1 MPAIAD
7 SRRQPIKQRKY
18 LNKDFEGFYNDLQE
32 YSRTYFNH
40 TNKDLSENS
49 VGGMIVELGSYVGD
63 VLSYYLDH
71 QFQEL
76 DYETMVEPKNIEREL
91 KNSGVKIIGSSPSVL
106 EPTFYF
112 KIPTLTNSSP
122 VTYDPAGLPYVHT
135 GTKFIS
141 ESGVNFELIEDLDF
155 TERDFAGNYKFEITI
170 GDQDPTTTQPL
181 NWLVSRKG
189 IAVSGQRQTETFTV
203 GSFEAFKQISLTK
216 ENVTEIISVF
226 DAEGNEYF
234 QVESLTHATVFKKIR
249 NTSQDQDS
257 VKSHLEIVPAPYRFT
272 EETSLNTRL
281 TTLTF
286 GGGSAD
292 RFETEDDDIIPDPSE
307 YALPL
312 YGKNNLS
319 RFSIN
324 PSNLLTTT
332 TLGIL
337 TPNTIL
343 TVDYRYGGGLSH
355 NIERLTIK
363 SITDLRITF
372 PNNPSPT
379 ISSFVV
385 RTADIN
391 NLKRASGGED
401 PLTLDELKQ
410 KIPSER
416 AAQARVVNEKDLLA
430 RIYKM
435 PTTFGRVFSVS
446 AWPNQ
451 NSPLATNLYVVCRDT
466 KKNYIQAPDALKRNL
481 ALYLNEYRITNDSID
496 ILDGLVVNLQLR
508 FSVNLTQGAS
518 RQLTLQNII
527 QKLKKYFSSGN
538 FKLDYPISLDDVRNL
553 IYNTQN
559 VESVEQI
566 MFTNITGINGELEY
580 SSNYFDPSANTKRGL
595 LYPPQGG
602 VFEIKYKDIDIIG
615 TST

>member
-1 MPAIAD
+1 MPIND
-7 SRRQPIKQRKY
+7 SRRQQIRERKY

-32 YSRTYFNH
+32 YSRTYFNQV
-40 TNKDLSENS
+40 NKDLSENS
-49 VGGMIVELGSYVGD
+49 VGGMMVELGAFIGD
-63 VLSYYLDH
+63 NLSYYLDH

-91 KNSGVKIIGSSPSVL
+91 KNSGVKIVGSSPSVL
-106 EPTFYF
+106 DITFYF
-112 KIPTLTNSSP
+112 KIPSLSGTTP
-122 VTYDPAGLPYVHT
+122 TTYDPAGLPCVHM

-141 ESGVNFELIEDLDF
+141 ESGVSFELIEDLDF
-155 TERDFAGNYKFEITI
+155 TELDFAGNYKFDILI
-170 GDQDPTTTQPL
+170 GEQDPSTNRPL
-181 NWLVSRKG
+181 NWLISRTG
-189 IAVSGQRQTETFTV
+189 IAVSGQRETESFSV
-203 GSFEAFKQISLTK
+203 GSFEAFKRISLSK
-216 ENVTEIISVF
+216 ENITEVVSVF
-226 DAEGNEYF
+226 DSEGNEYY
-234 QVESLTHATVFKKIR
+234 QVENLTHASVFKKIR
-249 NTSQDQDS
+249 NIKQDQDL
-257 VKSHLEIVPAPYRFT
+257 VPHHLEIIPAPYRFT

-281 TTLTF
+281 TTLVF

-292 RFETEDDDIIPDPSE
+292 RYETEDDDIIPDPSE

-312 YGKNNLS
+312 YGKNTVS

-337 TPNTIL
+337 TPNTTL
-343 TVDYRYGGGLSH
+343 TIDYRYGGGLSH
-355 NIERLTIK
+355 NIEKETIK

-379 ISSFVV
+379 ISALVV
-385 RTADIN
+385 QSADAN

-401 PLTLDELKQ
+401 PLTLEELKQ

-416 AAQARVVNEKDLLA
+416 AAQSRIVEQRDLLA

-435 PTTFGRVFSVS
+435 PTTFGRVFSAS
-446 AWPNQ
+446 AWPNL
-451 NSPLATNLYVVCRDT
+451 NNPLATSLFVICRDSN
-466 KKNYIQAPDALKRNL
+466 KNYIQAPDTLKKNL
-481 ALYLNEYRITNDSID
+481 ALYLNEYRLTNDSID
-496 ILDGLVVNLQLR
+496 ILDAQVINLQLR
-508 FSVNLTQGAS
+508 FMVNLSQGS
-518 RQLTLQNII
+518 NRQLVLQTII

-538 FKLDYPISLDDVRNL
+538 FKIDYPISMDDVRNL
-553 IYNTQN
+553 IYNTQH

-566 MFTNITGINGELEY
+566 MFTNITGVNGELEY
-580 SSNYFDPSANTKRGL
+580 SPNYFDPSANTKRGL

-615 TST
+615 TPI